1 MVDHVILL
9 EKLEAYGV
17 DNCSLE
23 WFKSYLTNRRQLVSL
38 SGKES
43 GMVNIKH
50 GVPLGPLLFIVF
62 INDLPLH
69 VTSSQI
75 DLYADDTTLIASADY
90 ESTQQLQE
98 SLNRSVQEVVNWASV
113 NKLPINEKKTKV
125 LLVTGKRLPSK
136 ITHTPSITINGT
148 ELNNVSSV
156 TLLGLEIDDK
166 LTFDAHVD
174 KICKKISQR
183 ALFYGKYDLF
193 FR

>member
-1 MVDHVILL
+1 MIHEFLLLRPLLHRLPAIQYQHQPVPSQIKMLLELMVDHVILL

-50 GVPLGPLLFIVF
+50 GVPQGSILGPLLFIVF

-75 DLYADDTTLIASADY
+75 DLHADDTTLIASVDY
-90 ESTQQLQE
+90 ESTHSSYKSRQTDQY
-98 SLNRSVQEVVNWASV
+98 
-113 NKLPINEKKTKV
+113 
-125 LLVTGKRLPSK
+125 KRL
-136 ITHTPSITINGT
+136 
-148 ELNNVSSV
+148 
-156 TLLGLEIDDK
+156 
-166 LTFDAHVD
+166 
-174 KICKKISQR
+174 
-183 ALFYGKYDLF
+183 
-193 FR
+193 